1 MVSLFLETA
10 YSFKGSNIK
19 LETLIEK
26 AKAYQYHTLVLTD
39 TKMHAAYKFYHLA
52 KRAGIRPI
60 IGLQIQAESL
70 LNTEGIFLNAYAKS
84 EVGYQ
89 NLLKLS
95 SLQSF
100 NERLPLSLI
109 KKYTEDISFLI
120 LPHKGDFAQAIL
132 DQHQFNQIT
141 LELKAFLD
149 SLYFGYSPS
158 FKPAFKIEKVDSLPL
173 DYVLYLNRSDL
184 DVHHTLSTIY
194 QLDTSPLKDYQAHF
208 KPQEAF
214 SFEDGLSNK
223 LDKFIKVHTLEL
235 SDKSPSLPVYK
246 NTHHL
251 ASNKYLEAL
260 SHKGLEKRL
269 KQYTDDKNPYYER
282 LKEELTTIHD
292 MGYDDY
298 FLIVWDVIRY
308 AKNEGILVGPG
319 RGSAPG
325 SLVAY
330 SLGITDIDPIKFGLL
345 FERFLNK
352 ARISMPDIDID
363 FPDRK
368 RELMIDYVI
377 NKYGK
382 EYVSYICT
390 FGTYLKKS
398 ALRESARV
406 FQIEKKYIEEMAKKV
421 DQYDSIDAM
430 IQDSLDVQNRMQQL
444 KSIDSWLHA
453 ASQIEGLPKHVS
465 THAAGIILSSEPIV
479 NYTAIQEGLND
490 HYQSQYAMEDL
501 EAIGLLKMDFL
512 GLRNL
517 TMIEDILALIK
528 KHEAID
534 VNLYQIPLDDA
545 LTFKHL
551 REKSTTGIFQLESA
565 GMRRLIKDMQMTSF
579 DDIVTILALFRPG
592 PMQSIESYLKRR
604 FKKES
609 ITYIDPILEPILS
622 ETEGIL
628 LYQEQIMAIASRYA
642 GYTLN
647 EADLLRRAVSKKSD
661 SILQN
666 ERNRFVSKAKA
677 LGKDAGKSNQ
687 IYDYIVTFANYGFNK
702 SHSVAYALIAYWMA
716 YLKANYPA
724 YFIAVL
730 MQSALASESLMREYI
745 QEASLQNI
753 TISPPDI
760 NHSDTYFVYKNKT
773 LYFPLTGIKN
783 IGNTLAENI
792 ISVRE
797 NGFTSQVDFM
807 NKTSPF
813 MNKRAL
819 EYLIYS
825 GALDSFGLNK
835 RTMIENSEAIS
846 HYLSYQGIN
855 NLTYEYSKKPEF
867 DETLLKHYEKE
878 SIGFNLSMHPL
889 KAYLSLLD
897 KGGILSVSDL
907 THVKPNQTIQLLAL
921 VSRIKEIKTKKND
934 LMAFIQLED
943 QFVKV
948 DGVCFP
954 NAYIKV
960 KAFIEQKDVLL
971 FEGKKTFK
979 NNETQFVIEKAK
991 PINLNE
997 YKKV

>member
-10 YSFKGSNIK
+10 YSFNGSNIK

-39 TKMHAAYKFYHLA
+39 TKMHAAYKFYH
-52 KRAGIRPI
+52 KTKEAGMHPI
-60 IGLQIQAESL
+60 IGLQIRTESL

-84 EVGYQ
+84 ESGYQ
-89 NLLKLS
+89 NLLKLA

-100 NERLPLSLI
+100 NDRLPLALL
-109 KKYTEDISFLI
+109 KKYIEEVSFVI
-120 LPHKGDFAQAIL
+120 LPHKGDYAQAIL
-132 DQHQFNQIT
+132 DKHQFDQIT
-141 LELKAFLD
+141 LELKSFVD
-149 SLYFGYSPS
+149 SLYFGYSEA
-158 FKPAFKIEKVDSLPL
+158 FKPIFEVKKVTCLPL
-173 DYVLYLNRSDL
+173 DFVTYLNEEDIE
-184 DVHHTLSTIY
+184 VYETLKAIY
-194 QLDTSPLKDYQAHF
+194 QHDNALLKGYKAHF

-214 SFEDGLSNK
+214 IFSEELLKN
-223 LDKFIKVHTLEL
+223 LDVFIQSHTVNL
-235 SDKSPSLPVYK
+235 SDKTPSLPVYK
-246 NTHHL
+246 NTHNL
-251 ASNKYLEAL
+251 SSYDYLNAL

-269 KQYTDDKNPYYER
+269 KTVKGDKKTYYKR
-282 LKEELTTIHD
+282 LDEELSTIHD

-330 SLGITDIDPIKFGLL
+330 SLGITDIDPIKFGLV

-363 FPDRK
+363 FPDKK

-398 ALRESARV
+398 ALRESARI
-406 FQIEKKYIEEMAKKV
+406 FDIEKKYIEEMAKKV
-421 DQYDSIDAM
+421 DLYDSINHM
-430 IQDSLDVQNRMQQL
+430 IQENLDVQNRMTQL
-444 KSIDSWLHA
+444 DKIKRWLNV
-453 ASQIEGLPKHVS
+453 ASQMEGLPKHVS
-465 THAAGIILSSEPIV
+465 THAAGIILSSEPV
-479 NYTAIQEGLND
+479 VKYTAIQEGLND

-517 TMIEDILALIK
+517 TMIEDILALIH
-528 KHEAID
+528 KHESITI
-534 VNLYQIPLDDA
+534 NLYSIPLDDQV
-545 LTFKHL
+545 TFKHL

-565 GMRRLIKDMQMTSF
+565 GMRRLIKDMQMASF

-592 PMQSIESYLKRR
+592 PMQSIDTYLKRR
-604 FKKES
+604 FKKET
-609 ITYIDPILEPILS
+609 ITYIDPILEPILN

-628 LYQEQIMAIASRYA
+628 LYQEQIMAIASQYA
-642 GYTLN
+642 GYTMN
-647 EADLLRRAVSKKSD
+647 EADLLRRAVSKKSE

-666 ERNRFVSKAKA
+666 ERERFVLKAKS
-677 LGKDAGKSNQ
+677 LGKDVDKSNQ

-745 QEASLQNI
+745 QEASNQNV
-753 TISPPDI
+753 TVSPPNI

-773 LYFPLTGIKN
+773 LYYPLTGIKN
-783 IGNTLAENI
+783 IGKTLAENI
-792 ISVRE
+792 ILTRDQ
-797 NGFTSQVDFM
+797 GFTSFVDFIE
-807 NKTSPF
+807 KTRPF

-819 EYLIYS
+819 EYLVYS
-825 GALDSFGLNK
+825 GALDDFGVNK
-835 RTMIENSEAIS
+835 RTMIDNSEAIT

-855 NLTYEYSKKPEF
+855 NLSYEYSKKPEF
-867 DETLLKHYEKE
+867 DETMLKHYEKE
-878 SIGFNLSMHPL
+878 AIGFNLFMHPL
-889 KAYLSLLD
+889 KAYLHLLD
-897 KGGILSVSDL
+897 NDDIYSVSDL
-907 THVKPNQTIQLLAL
+907 DRVTVNKPIQLLAK
-921 VSRIKEIKTKKND
+921 VSRVKEIKTKKND
-934 LMAFIQLED
+934 QMAFIQLED
-943 QFVKV
+943 QFSKV

-971 FEGKKTFK
+971 FEGKKTLK
-979 NNETQFVIEKAK
+979 NNEIQFVIEKAK
-991 PINLNE
+991 LIQLKDT
-997 YKKV
+997 KKV